1 MLKNYFKIAFRNL
14 WKNKST
20 SFINIFGLG
29 IAIFSSILIFLY
41 VSFEFSFDKFHSKA
55 DRIYRVLLE
64 DNNLGVSE
72 NLAGINFMAMGPA
85 LKDRLPEVVE
95 QVRYMDSGR
104 ELVTIDD
111 RSFYTQDLVYT
122 TSSLFTVFDFELL
135 QGDPENVLSAP
146 RKAVL
151 TEAWKEKLFG
161 DENPI
166 GKTFELNNEEIYEVT
181 GVMKDVPANSHL
193 QMDVVLS
200 MVPTEADSNF
210 ARRLES
216 WGNIGM
222 PTYVLLDRPSSA
234 QKVQDELMPLLRDN
248 VEWGTFGQQL
258 QPFLDAHLQ
267 SSGILYDGHNQFK
280 TDIDYVYTLIIVAFF
295 IIIIAAF
302 NFMNLS
308 TARSTNRAKEVGLR
322 KVVGAARGQ
331 MIVQFLLE
339 SVILCFTSL
348 IIGLLL
354 VEAFAPMLGLPIEGS
369 FILHFVTNSNLL
381 LGLIG
386 SITLLGL
393 LSGLYPA
400 FVLSGFKP
408 ITILRGSFGASK
420 SGIWLRRILVV
431 TQFTAS
437 IAMIIGTSVAYNQL
451 EYIQNKNL
459 GFQPE
464 QVINIALDNQ
474 DLRAQAETFKN
485 ELRNISS
492 IKGVGASS
500 SMPGG
505 GMSRW
510 GGIRPDGYSEDE
522 TWVCSVMRVD
532 DNYFSAVGM
541 ELSAGRT
548 FSKEFPGDENES
560 VMINESAVRE
570 LGWDDPI
577 GKKFNFPGGRPSLT
591 IVGVIKDFHFENMQH
606 KIEPLIINY
615 VPGASRIVSIKIN
628 AADVSSTLGQIE
640 KLWNKVYPG
649 YPFEYT
655 FFDESF
661 AQLFEND
668 RNFAA
673 LVANFTWLAILIA
686 CLGLFG
692 LAAFTGEQKTK
703 EIGMRK
709 VLGATVSGIM
719 YLLSRDFAFLVI
731 ISSVLAVPIA
741 YIAMSGWLES
751 FVYRTEMNPL
761 LFLGSAVVALFVAI
775 LTISYHTFKAANLNP
790 IDSLRNE

>member
-1 MLKNYFKIAFRNL
+1 MLNNYLKIAFRNL

-20 SFINIFGLG
+20 SIINILGLG

-85 LKDRLPEVVE
+85 LKEELPEVVE
-95 QVRYMDSGR
+95 QVRYRDSGR
-104 ELVTIDD
+104 ELITIGDQ
-111 RSFYTQDLVYT
+111 SFYTKDLVYT
-122 TSSLFTVFDFELL
+122 TSSLFSVFDFELI
-135 QGDPENVLSAP
+135 QGDPERVLSEP

-151 TEAWKEKLFG
+151 TESWKEKLFG
-161 DENPI
+161 SENPI
-166 GKTFELNNEEIYEVT
+166 GKTIELNNEDVYEVT
-181 GVMKDVPANSHL
+181 GIMKDVPANSHL
-193 QMDVVLS
+193 QMDVLLS
-200 MVPTEADSNF
+200 LVPTEADSNL
-210 ARRLES
+210 ARQLES
-216 WGNIGM
+216 WGRIGM
-222 PTYVLLDRPSSA
+222 PTYVLLDSPASA
-234 QKVQDELMPLLRDN
+234 EKVQNALMPLLREH

-258 QPFLDAHLQ
+258 QPFLDAHLH

-302 NFMNLS
+302 NFMNLA

-331 MIVQFLLE
+331 MILQFLLE
-339 SVILCFTSL
+339 SVILCFASL

-354 VEAFAPMLGLPIEGS
+354 VEAFAPMLGLPIKGS
-369 FILHFVTNSNLL
+369 FILYFFTNTNLL
-381 LGLIG
+381 LGLVG

-393 LSGLYPA
+393 LSGIYPA

-408 ITILRGSFGASK
+408 ITILRGSFGTSK
-420 SGIWLRRILVV
+420 SGIWLRRVLVV

-437 IAMIIGTSVAYNQL
+437 IAMIIGTSIAYNQL

-474 DLRAQAETFKN
+474 VLQNQAETFKN

-492 IKGVGASS
+492 VKSVGASS
-500 SMPGG
+500 TMPGN
-505 GMSRW
+505 GMARW
-510 GGIRPDGYSEDE
+510 GGIRPDGYNADE
-522 TWVCSVMRVD
+522 TWVCSVMWVD
-532 DNYFSAVGM
+532 DNFFNTVGM
-541 ELSAGRT
+541 ELAKGRA
-548 FSKEFPGDENES
+548 FSKEFPADEQES
-560 VMINESAVRE
+560 VMINESAARE

-577 GKKFNFPGGRPSLT
+577 GKKFNFERRPSLT

-615 VPGASRIVSIKIN
+615 VPNASRMLSIKTS
-628 AADVSSTLGQIE
+628 AADVSSSLGQIE
-640 KLWNKVYPG
+640 KLWKEVYPS

-668 RNFAA
+668 RKFAA

-692 LAAFTGEQKTK
+692 LAAYTGEQKTK

-719 YLLSRDFAFLVI
+719 YMLSKDFALLVI
-731 ISSVLAVPIA
+731 ISSVLAAPIA
-741 YIAMSGWLES
+741 YLAMNSWLDS
-751 FVYRTEMNPL
+751 FVYRTDMDPL
-761 LFLGSAVVALFVAI
+761 LFIGSAIVALVVAI

-790 IDSLRNE
+790 VESLRNE